1 MRAFGTSDASS
12 VQPSEIQVLAK
23 THARRNKYEYLFSD
37 CGKADGEAREQREK
51 NIPRLRK
58 QEKVIILLSLQLRRG
73 CEPMRVRDLK
83 RFTYCISNTLVICRR
98 LLYIQILLSIILVYT
113 SSVDNCSGLAC
124 IRCIMS

>member
-58 QEKVIILLSLQLRRG
+58 QEKVIILLSLQ
-73 CEPMRVRDLK
+73 
-83 RFTYCISNTLVICRR
+83 CISNTLVICRR